1 MLPQWVIEKK
11 RDGQI
16 LGDEEIRFF
25 IAGYTRGEIPDY
37 QMAALAMAIYLRGM
51 SPEETASL
59 TDAMM
64 RSGDVVDTSGL
75 PGRKADKHSTG
86 GIGDLISLPLAP
98 LLACC
103 GLVVP
108 MISGRGLGITGG
120 TLDKLESIPGYR
132 TRLDEREFLEVLRQC
147 GCSIIGQTERLV
159 PADRKLYALRDVTAT
174 VPSIPLI
181 TASIL
186 SKKVAEGI
194 DDLVLDVKFGSGAF
208 MRTRSD
214 ARRLAESLARTGRAM
229 GKNVVALLTDMSQPL
244 GRAAGNALEV
254 VEAVEMLSGRGA
266 PDVLAL
272 TLALGAELLVMAGMA
287 PDRPAAETRLRAALA
302 SGAALER
309 FRRMVALHGGDVAAL
324 DDYNRLPCASIQAP
338 LSSPCAAGIAEVN
351 AEKIG
356 RACQLLGAGRAKTDD
371 AVDPAVGV
379 SGLVKVGARVNQGDP
394 LVVAHA
400 NDERRLNAALPLL
413 REAFVFRDQPVA
425 PPPLIV
431 ERVDASALPPDQ
443 F

>member
-11 RDGQI
+11 RDGHR
-16 LGDEEIRFF
+16 LREDEIRFF
-25 IAGYTRGEIPDY
+25 MDGYTRGDIPDY

-51 SPEETASL
+51 SPEETAVL

-64 RSGDVVDTSGL
+64 RSGDVVDTSSL
-75 PGRKADKHSTG
+75 PMRKVDKHSTG

-103 GLVVP
+103 GLAVP

-120 TLDKLESIPGYR
+120 TLDKLEAIPGYR
-132 TRLDEREFLEVLRQC
+132 TRLDEREFLGVLRAC
-147 GCSIIGQTERLV
+147 GCSIIGQTDRLA

-186 SKKVAEGI
+186 SKKAAEGI

-214 ARRLAESLARTGRAM
+214 ARRLAESLVRTGRAM

-254 VEAVEMLSGRGA
+254 VEAVETLSGRGA
-266 PDVLAL
+266 PDIVSL
-272 TLALGAELLVMAGMA
+272 TLALGAELLVMAGIS
-287 PDRPAAETRLRAALA
+287 PDTAAAEARLKAELA
-302 SGAALER
+302 SGAALEK
-309 FRRMVALHGGDVAAL
+309 FRRMVELQGGEVGAL
-324 DDYNRLPCASIQAP
+324 DDYNRLPCARIQAP
-338 LSSPCAAGIAEVN
+338 LSSPCAAWVAEVN

-356 RACQLLGAGRAKTDD
+356 RACLLLGAGRTKTED

-379 SGLVKVGARVNQGDP
+379 SGLVKVGARVEKGAA
-394 LVVAHA
+394 LAVAQA
-400 NDERRLNAALPLL
+400 NDERRLDEALPLL
-413 REAFVFRDQPVA
+413 REAFVFCDQPVA

-431 ERVDASALPPDQ
+431 ERVDGSAPPPEQ
-443 F
+443 P